1 MATALLCAEI
11 FFCRILDVSFG
22 TLRMILTVREKSALA
37 ALVGFCEV
45 FIWFLIVRQALNNT
59 DSGFVVAISYA
70 AGYATGTY
78 VGGRIARKYMKTNLV
93 IHVVTTKKD
102 PAIVRAIQ
110 DAGFAVTVMSAD
122 ASEYCGEKYM
132 FISEI
137 VGRRLEEYKK
147 LIYSLDPMA
156 FIMVQETKFV
166 YNGFIKKK

>member
-1 MATALLCAEI
+1 MGTALLCVEI

-37 ALVGFCEV
+37 ALVGFFEV
-45 FIWFLIVRQALNNT
+45 FIWFLIVRQALDNSDN
-59 DSGFVVAISYA
+59 GFVVAISYA

-78 VGGRIARKYMKTNLV
+78 VGGIIARKYMKTNLV
-93 IHVVTTKKD
+93 IHVVTTKKE
-102 PAIVRAIQ
+102 PGIVRTIQ
-110 DAGFAVTVMSAD
+110 DAGFAVTVVNANS
-122 ASEYCGEKYM
+122 SEYCGEKFM
-132 FISEI
+132 LISEI

-147 LIYSLDPMA
+147 LIYAIDPMA